1 MCSREYPAR
10 RHKGAPT
17 FVSPTKCHTSL
28 PRPTVPDSSLTI
40 DNSTWVSIIPYS
52 TITTCE
58 SNAAS
63 MRSWNGYLNASALV
77 WWEKEVFYAI
87 IFPPHE
93 NILAIF
99 FEKLARNFTFSWK
112 PLLYET
118 RPSWWDGK
126 RYERWLYLKDRRYTC
141 NIIKTNLTVF
151 QVNDKCGLYIVF
163 GLKRKRNA

>member
-10 RHKGAPT
+10 RHERAPT
-17 FVSPTKCHTSL
+17 LVSPTKCHTSL
-28 PRPTVPDSSLTI
+28 PWPTVPDSSLTI

-63 MRSWNGYLNASALV
+63 LRSWNGYLNASAL
-77 WWEKEVFYAI
+77 EVFYAI

-99 FEKLARNFTFSWK
+99 FEKPQWPGTLHFHGNRYCKRHVPRGGT
-112 PLLYET
+112 Y
-118 RPSWWDGK
+118 GK

-141 NIIKTNLTVF
+141 NKNKLDCF
-151 QVNDKCGLYIVF
+151 PGKW
-163 GLKRKRNA
+163 